1 MAHMKGKQLYM
12 QLKDASISEKF
23 ITAESI
29 EAAFDDLNNRL
40 ATMQIDN
47 MQDLD
52 DIALVLKEIICQ
64 FGGKRI
70 KSKITFSIDNKFI
83 RNKKSFLLLQSL
95 LSSSKTAKVNIQKVG

>member
-1 MAHMKGKQLYM
+1 M
-12 QLKDASISEKF
+12 QLKDVSISEKF
-23 ITAESI
+23 ITAELI

-70 KSKITFSIDNKFI
+70 KTKITFSIDNKFI
-83 RNKKSFLLLQSL
+83 RNKKSFLLLQNL